1 MAITVHTAV
10 VARIKELA
18 PSVEQKLIDHLAQ
31 IEITRRSD
39 VLIQSFDNLT
49 KMEKL
54 VKGLGPDQKTYNE
67 DGSIKDE
74 SYSKTRLDDRNKMN
88 SKIEKWKKA
97 IDKALTEKDFADVY
111 NLPKSIEDK
120 SGSGSGAGE

>member
-39 VLIQSFDNLT
+39 VLIKTWENLDKLE
-49 KMEKL
+49 KMFKKL
-54 VKGLGPDQKTYNE
+54 NADIKTYNE
-67 DGSIKDE
+67 DGTVKDE
-74 SYSKTRLDDRNKMN
+74 SYSKARLDERNKT
-88 SKIEKWKKA
+88 SGKIDKWKKA
-97 IDKALTEKDFADVY
+97 IDKALTDKDFADVY
-111 NLPKSIEDK
+111 NLPQSIEDK
-120 SGSGSGAGE
+120 SVGGSGAGE